1 MIPEKQWAE
10 MVESAMKRKHKRQR
24 AQFAAMAMQG
34 ILSGDIN
41 NTLSSKTVAEW
52 SVEAADALIKELNK

>member
-24 AQFAAMAMQG
+24 ARFAAMAMQG
-34 ILSGDIN
+34 IL
-41 NTLSSKTVAEW
+41 LSRPYCTDYEDVAID
-52 SVEAADALIKELNK
+52 ATKFADALIKELNK